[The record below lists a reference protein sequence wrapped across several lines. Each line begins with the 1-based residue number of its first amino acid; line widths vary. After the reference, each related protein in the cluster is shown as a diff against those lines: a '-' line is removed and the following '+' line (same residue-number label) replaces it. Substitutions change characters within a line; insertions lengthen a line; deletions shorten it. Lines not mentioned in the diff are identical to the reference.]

1 MNQSIKEL
9 FYLPNL
15 ISLCRLILS
24 FIIPILWVNQ
34 TSSDIIYAL
43 IVFGALSD
51 TLDGNLARLLNQR
64 SNLGKILDPL
74 ADKCFINMLFFLFYY
89 ENVIPLSF
97 LMVIL
102 VRDLLILIGALYL
115 IFLTKGKAIPSPSI
129 LGKATTVVQL
139 ITLMLLFMHYF
150 LYSLPELFLSL
161 VINITILL
169 TLTSGLHYILSFR
182 RMLSHA

>member
-15 ISLCRLILS
+15 VSLCRLILS
-24 FIIPILWVNQ
+24 FIIPLLWVNQ
-34 TSSDIIYAL
+34 TSSDIIY
-43 IVFGALSD
+43 ALSD

-89 ENVIPLSF
+89 ENVIPLSLF
-97 LMVIL
+97 MVIL
-102 VRDLLILIGALYL
+102 IRDLLILIGALYL

-129 LGKATTVVQL
+129 LGKATTVAQL

-161 VINITILL
+161 VINLTILL